1 MTCAVS
7 RRSVLAGTAGL
18 LAACAP
24 ASPTWEQISPPVQQA
39 LQLQALEARAGGRLG
54 VSVLDT
60 ATGAAFGHR
69 ADERFGMCS
78 TFKLPLAAVML
89 READAG
95 RIPLDRRVNYTQ
107 ADMVPYAPVTGPN
120 LARGHMTVGA
130 LAEAAQVTSDN
141 VAANLLL
148 GLIGG
153 PAGFTQ
159 MLRTL
164 GDPDTRLDRLEPEMN
179 LVPPGEVRDT
189 TTPAA
194 MARLTARLLTGDALT
209 PAARARLSGWMEA
222 TATGAK
228 RIRAGL
234 PAGWRAGDKTGTA
247 IADVMVNKYN
257 DVAIFWPP
265 GRAAIVVAAY
275 YDAPGQFE
283 TMRDEDQAVL
293 ADVGRI
299 AAASAMR

>member
-1 MTCAVS
+1 MPMRALS
-7 RRSVLAGTAGL
+7 RRGVLAAMAGVL
-18 LAACAP
+18 SACATP
-24 ASPTWEQISPPVQQA
+24 SRAGPFSA
-39 LQLQALEARAGGRLG
+39 DLKALETRAGGRLG

-60 ATGAAFGHR
+60 ATGASIGHR

-78 TFKLPLAAVML
+78 TFKLPLAAMML

-95 RIPLDRRVNYTQ
+95 RIPLDRRVSYTQ

-120 LARGHMTVGA
+120 LAQGHMTVGA

-148 GLIGG
+148 ALIGG

-159 MLRTL
+159 ILRTL
-164 GDPDTRLDRLEPEMN
+164 GDAETRLDRLEPEMN

-209 PAARARLSGWMEA
+209 PASRARLSGWMEA
-222 TATGAK
+222 TTTGAK

-257 DVAIFWPP
+257 DVAIAWPP
-265 GRAAIVVAAY
+265 GRAPIVVAAY

-299 AAASAMR
+299 AAAWALTPPR